1 MPEFAWRALTQEG
14 SIRSGV
20 VAAASREAALA
31 ELRRRRISPFEIA
44 PVAVGR
50 GRLRGRT
57 PQARDLMLFTR
68 ELAIL
73 LHAGAPVDHALA
85 KLDRLIAKGPLAGE
99 AGRLLA
105 SIRGGAAL
113 SDAVAARP
121 EAFPPFYAGMLRAG
135 EAGGSVPEVLD
146 RIGAMF
152 ERADAL
158 QATLRSALAYPLL
171 VLILTGFSLVILLT
185 LVIPEF
191 RPLLEQTGAAPPLA
205 ARIVLGASDFAAN
218 YGGATLVA
226 CGVAL
231 LLSMRW
237 GRTATGRAR
246 IDAALFGAPL
256 VGDLVRKVEA
266 ARYCRALG
274 TLRANGVPL
283 VEGARI
289 AAGVMRNAAAAKA
302 ADRIAGPLSRG
313 EGLSRPMRVSGV
325 FPELALELVE
335 VGEESGRL
343 DVMLLQVADVL
354 DAEAARAVQRLLA
367 ILAPAVTIALGAI
380 VAFVIAAI
388 LSAILSSYDIAL

>member
-1 MPEFAWRALTQEG
+1 
-14 SIRSGV
+14 
-20 VAAASREAALA
+20 
-31 ELRRRRISPFEIA
+31 
-44 PVAVGR
+44 
-50 GRLRGRT
+50 
-57 PQARDLMLFTR
+57 MLFTR

-73 LHAGAPVDHALA
+73 LHAGVPVDQALA
-85 KLDRLIAKGPLAGE
+85 KLDRLITKGPLAG
-99 AGRLLA
+99 APGKLLA
-105 SIRGGAAL
+105 AVRGGAAL

-121 EAFPPFYAGMLRAG
+121 ELFPLFYAGMLRAG
-135 EAGGSVPEVLD
+135 EAGGSVPEVLN
-146 RIGAMF
+146 RLGAMF

-191 RPLLEQTGAAPPLA
+191 RPLLEQAGAAPPLA
-205 ARIVLGASDFAAN
+205 ARIVLGASDYAAK
-218 YGGATLVA
+218 YGGATLV
-226 CGVAL
+226 GLGLVSL
-231 LLSMRW
+231 FVLRW
-237 GRTATGRAR
+237 GRTKEGRTR
-246 IDAALFGAPL
+246 IDAVLVVAPL

-266 ARYCRALG
+266 ARFCRALG

-289 AAGVMRNAAAAKA
+289 AAGVMGNAAAAA
-302 ADRIAGPLSRG
+302 AAERIAGPLSRG
-313 EGLSRPMRVSGV
+313 EGLAGPMRASGV